1 MSDRLPTVFIVDDD
15 ASFLKSI
22 ERLLRSTGFV
32 TQCYSSAVDFIAQ
45 QAPDRVGCVL
55 ADLRMPDMDGIALQA
70 HLARSGN
77 PLPVVFLTGHGD
89 IPTSVEAM
97 RQGAEDFLVKT
108 APKEAIIAAVERS
121 LARGA
126 KERVF
131 RAHRRALHARL
142 DTLSPREEQV
152 LSHVMNGSK
161 NKQIAAALG
170 IDERSVKRHRSN
182 LMRKLEVTSV
192 AELAQLVFEAGA
204 RDSDCC
210 GTEHDHE

>member
-45 QAPDRVGCVL
+45 QAPDIAGCVL

-70 HLARSGN
+70 HLARSAN

-89 IPTSVEAM
+89 IPTSVQAM

-108 APKEAIIAAVERS
+108 APKEAIIAAIERA
-121 LARGA
+121 LARGTR
-126 KERVF
+126 ERMS
-131 RAHRRALHARL
+131 RAHRRALQARL
-142 DTLSPREEQV
+142 DTLTPREEQV
-152 LSHVMNGSK
+152 LSHVMNGSM
-161 NKQIAAALG
+161 NKEVAAVLG
-170 IDERSVKRHRSN
+170 IDERSVKRHRTN

-192 AELAQLVFEAGA
+192 AELAQSVFEAGP
-204 RDSDCC
+204 RDSDSCSA
-210 GTEHDHE
+210 DR